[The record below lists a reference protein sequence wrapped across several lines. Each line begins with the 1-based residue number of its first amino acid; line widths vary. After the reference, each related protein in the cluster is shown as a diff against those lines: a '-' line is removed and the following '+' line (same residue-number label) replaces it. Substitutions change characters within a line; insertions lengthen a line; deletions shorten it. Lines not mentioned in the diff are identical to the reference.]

1 MKKNGKGRN
10 FNGEGTFYY
19 SESLKRW
26 VGQFTNPNTG
36 KRQTVSDVDEKK
48 ARVKLR
54 KAMSDAENG
63 KYTEK
68 STITIENLAQEI
80 LDLKLNSNIIC
91 EATYYRDLDSL
102 AIIKNYIG
110 NIRIQKVTRSQIQDF
125 LNTIKEDYSNS
136 VIGKVYQLLK
146 TVMKEAILRENI
158 TKNPMNHVIKPK
170 SVKKDKKIR
179 ALTIEEHQKFLNAL
193 NSSYANHKYKNV
205 FLIAINTGM
214 RSGEILALQPK
225 DIDFKDKIIHV
236 RSTLSK
242 NKKGLIIFKYD
253 KTKTY
258 AGTRDLPIDDFVV
271 SVLKES
277 IKNMCLNQYGV
288 IFSSNNKLISH
299 TSINGA
305 FLTICRNLEF
315 EIKKNNEYLT
325 EHSLR
330 HTFAT
335 RCIEAGMPAHVL
347 QKLLGHTDISTTINT
362 YTDIFNKYKEDEIK
376 KVIEYKKM
384 HNI

>member
-1 MKKNGKGRN
+1 MGKRN

-80 LDLKLNSNIIC
+80 LDLKLNSNTIC
-91 EATYYRDLDSL
+91 EGTYYRDLDSL
-102 AIIKNYIG
+102 VIIKRYIG
-110 NIRIQKVTRSQIQDF
+110 NIRVQKITRSQIQDF
-125 LNTIKEDYSNS
+125 LNEIKEDYSNS
-136 VIGKVYQLLK
+136 VIDKVYQLLK
-146 TVMKEAILRENI
+146 TVMKEAVLRENI

-179 ALTIEEHQKFLNAL
+179 AFTIEEHQKFLSAL
-193 NSSYANHKYKNV
+193 KGSYKNHQYKNV

-214 RSGEILALQPK
+214 RSGEILALQLK
-225 DIDFKDKIIHV
+225 DIDFKNKIIHV
-236 RSTLSK
+236 RNTLGK
-242 NKKGLIIFKYD
+242 NKKGSIIFKD
-253 KTKTY
+253 NRTKTY
-258 AGTRDLPIDDFVV
+258 AGTRDIPIDDFVV

-277 IKNMCLNQYGV
+277 IQNMCLNQYGV
-288 IFSSNNKLISH
+288 IFSSNSKLIAPS
-299 TSINGA
+299 SINGA
-305 FLTICRNLEF
+305 FQTICRNLEF
-315 EIKKNNEYLT
+315 EIKRNNEYLT

-347 QKLLGHTDISTTINT
+347 QKLLGHTDISTTIDT

-376 KVIEYKKM
+376 KVIEYKNM
-384 HNI
+384 YNI